1 MDRHE
6 IMSCKTKYANSYLK
20 IQRALSLFYGSARYA
35 MGIYHRSPYIAVAK
49 ERLNCPYVVI
59 GLQKMGRKTVAEG
72 MGGDALR
79 EFGATDCLV
88 KRLLN
93 VRFMKMIPSK
103 LLCARNRRQRLLRK
117 EPLPDEI
124 LRG

>member
-1 MDRHE
+1 M
-6 IMSCKTKYANSYLK
+6 
-20 IQRALSLFYGSARYA
+20 
-35 MGIYHRSPYIAVAK
+35 AK

-72 MGGDALR
+72 IGGDALR

-103 LLCARNRRQRLLRK
+103 LLCARNRRQRLSRK